1 MHETDLSPCIW
12 PTGWWNWF
20 LLSVGQILE
29 LPQTIEHRDM
39 VLEKEPCTQWGKLSH
54 FHTDLWG
61 ELLHHL
67 EPAPILMEME
77 EADRSLDVTSLVPS
91 ILDAHPASGRLLV
104 SIGEALI
111 LITTAARLPLPL

>member
-1 MHETDLSPCIW
+1 
-12 PTGWWNWF
+12 
-20 LLSVGQILE
+20 
-29 LPQTIEHRDM
+29 
-39 VLEKEPCTQWGKLSH
+39 
-54 FHTDLWG
+54 
-61 ELLHHL
+61 
-67 EPAPILMEME
+67 MEME